1 MGMVS
6 LVDFC
11 PKSTYQSG
19 DWSDF
24 LRITGRIL
32 EELPYRGMRT
42 ASILFTAS
50 LTSTLAILGCSST
63 PSNEPLVGAGG
74 TAPSTGGVAAATG
87 GVAATGGADPGVG
100 TGGTDPGAATGGASA
115 SLPLPPEELS
125 AAPVRDGFTLLW
137 EDDFDRLNPTHW
149 GTASHTFTEN
159 AAQFTPSM
167 VTVAD
172 GYLRL
177 GLEKDPTPGDRAYM
191 GGEIRT
197 KETFTYGRFETRAR
211 FATGSGVVSSM
222 FTFYDHYAD
231 ANLDEN
237 WNEIDLEFL
246 GKNTDS
252 VQWNVI
258 HWDANSKYTSHEE
271 HTTVSFNPSEE
282 FHEYAIEWLPDRV
295 NFYVDD
301 ALVHTQTDQVAEFVK
316 LESKLMMNIWPVQ
329 DVAGLNSWAG
339 KFDEA
344 SLPAAAYYDWI
355 RVYSYDQ

>member
-19 DWSDF
+19 DLSDF

-74 TAPSTGGVAAATG
+74 TAPSTSTGGAAAASGGVAAM
-87 GVAATGGADPGVG
+87 GGAD
-100 TGGTDPGAATGGASA
+100 TGGDV
-115 SLPLPPEELS
+115 PE
-125 AAPVRDGFTLLW
+125 AGTFTLLW
-137 EDDFDRLNPTHW
+137 EDNFDTIDTSRW
-149 GTASHTFTEN
+149 GTASHTFNEN
-159 AAQFTPSM
+159 AAQFHPSL
-167 VTVAD
+167 VTVED
-172 GYLRL
+172 GILRL
-177 GLEKDPTPGDRAYM
+177 GLEKNPAPGADDRAYL

-197 KETFTYGRFETRAR
+197 KESFIYGRFETRAK

-258 HWDANSKYTSHEE
+258 HWDANSNYTSHEE

-344 SLPAAAYYDWI
+344 ALPAAAYYDWI
-355 RVYSYDQ
+355 RVYSYNQ